1 MEHAGLPF
9 ASNESVVSAIGRLA
23 AITGIS
29 DVDPQSED
37 VRDVLREL
45 RNRFIPSNNENVK
58 MIAPAEAAHARE
70 ISAYPARDRILRK
83 PVHLTAAPGCC
94 PASAIYA
101 VSPDFTLLS
110 LKNGFFCVFAHA
122 PIILDSS
129 AVNMIEHYSSRYAG
143 LIYYYSEAM
152 PQIINNASYIDGT
165 VLVIHDDIGAIQYR
179 NYCHW
184 LVDQLTRLSF
194 LGFEARRQDC
204 FIVTAPA
211 DTPWQMETLKQCG
224 FDNDRVLTLGR
235 FDAIQAREL
244 LVPSDLSR
252 IPHPAHKGAP
262 WALHYLRSA
271 VGYGSAA
278 PADRERQKLY
288 VSRNDAS
295 ARRVLNEDE
304 LLAALHRYGYQSVQ
318 LSALPVAEQVS
329 LFSSA
334 SHIVGLHGAG
344 LSNIVFANSG
354 CALLEIFAHTYGT
367 PAYYVLTAAQGLP
380 YYSYVEQ
387 DVRPGERHQFDDITI
402 DVNRFLAVAREIL

>member
-1 MEHAGLPF
+1 MAHAGLPF
-9 ASNESVVSAIGRLA
+9 SSNELVVSAIGQLA

-29 DVDPQSED
+29 DVDPQSD
-37 VRDVLREL
+37 HVRDLLREL
-45 RNRFIPSNNENVK
+45 RNCVISSNNEDLI
-58 MIAPAEAAHARE
+58 MIAPAEAADARE
-70 ISAYPARDRILRK
+70 IAAYPARDRILRK
-83 PVHLTAAPGCC
+83 PVHLTAAPSCC
-94 PASAIYA
+94 PTSAIYA
-101 VSPDFTLLS
+101 VSPDFTVLS
-110 LKNGFFCVFAHA
+110 LNNGYFCVFAHA

-129 AVNMIEHYSSRYAG
+129 GVNIVERYSSRYAG
-143 LIYYYSEAM
+143 LVYYYSGAI
-152 PQIINNASYIDGT
+152 PQLLNNAAYIDGK
-165 VLVIHDDIGAIQYR
+165 VFVIHDDIGAIQYR

-211 DTPWQMETLKQCG
+211 DTPWQMDTLKQCG
-224 FDNDRVLTLGR
+224 FDSDRVLTLGR
-235 FDAIQAREL
+235 FDAIQAKEL

-278 PADRERQKLY
+278 PANRERQKLY

-304 LLAALHRYGYQSVQ
+304 LLAALHSYGYRSVQ

-334 SHIVGLHGAG
+334 SHVVGLHGAG
-344 LSNIVFANSG
+344 LSNIVFASPG
-354 CALLEIFAHTYGT
+354 CTLLEIFAHTYGT

-387 DVRPGERHQFDDITI
+387 DVRPGERDQFDDITI
-402 DVNRFLAVAREIL
+402 DVNRFLAVARAIL